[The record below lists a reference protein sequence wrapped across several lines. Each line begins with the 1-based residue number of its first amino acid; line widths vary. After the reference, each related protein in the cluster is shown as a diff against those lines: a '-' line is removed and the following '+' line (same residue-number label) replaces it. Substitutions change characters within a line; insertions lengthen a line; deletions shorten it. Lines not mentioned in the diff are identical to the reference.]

1 MENYADMNMDQLMER
16 QKLIFKKYSAACAAG
31 ASMDVVNQMV
41 THMDQIRQALWEIGY
56 KQTFDAQNKNE
67 SDPFKDSIV

>member
-1 MENYADMNMDQLMER
+1 MENYSAMTMDQLMER
-16 QKLIFKKYSAACAAG
+16 QKLIYKKYSAAVAAG
-31 ASMDVVNQMV
+31 ASADVVNQMI

-56 KQTFDAQNKNE
+56 KQSFDAQNKSE